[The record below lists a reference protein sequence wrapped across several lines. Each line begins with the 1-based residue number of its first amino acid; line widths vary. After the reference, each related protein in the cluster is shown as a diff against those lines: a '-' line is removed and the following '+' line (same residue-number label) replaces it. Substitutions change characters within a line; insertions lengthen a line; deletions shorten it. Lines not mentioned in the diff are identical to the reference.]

1 MLKTIIWFG
10 HFALTLIAT
19 LPKVNKVRRMKD
31 QGKNDEAEAYVHR
44 TTTKWARAQVKW
56 SGADVKIYGEENLPS
71 PEETVLYIANHQS
84 YFDIALFMSHI
95 NLPKGYVAKIEMR
108 KIPILRTW
116 MEFIHCVFM
125 DRSNLRKSA
134 EAIALGIRNLKDGH
148 SMVIFPEGTRSQGP
162 VMGDFKA
169 GSFKLATKPQVPIIP
184 VTINGSYKLMEGNG
198 NRIKADTVELYI
210 HPVINTKG
218 LSKEEI
224 DNLPEKVKSLIAS
237 KLTS

>member
-1 MLKTIIWFG
+1 MLRTIIWFG
-10 HFALTLIAT
+10 HFALTLVAT
-19 LPKVNKVRRMKD
+19 LPKISKVRKMKTQGKD
-31 QGKNDEAEAYVHR
+31 QEAETYVHNI
-44 TTTKWARAQVKW
+44 TTKWARSQVKW
-56 SGADVKIYGEENLPS
+56 SGADVRLYGEENLPT
-71 PEETVLYIANHQS
+71 PDETVLYIANHQS

-95 NLPKGYVAKIEMR
+95 DLPKGFVAKIEMK

-116 MEFIHCVFM
+116 MKFIHCVFM

-134 EAIALGIRNLKDGH
+134 EAIALGIRNLKNGH

-162 VMGDFKA
+162 VMGYFKA

-198 NRIKADTVELYI
+198 NRIKPDTVEVYI
-210 HPVINTKG
+210 HPRINTKG
-218 LSKEEI
+218 LSKEEL
-224 DNLPEKVKSLIAS
+224 DSLPEKVKELIAS